1 MHAKQVLKR
10 GLSRLLVLA
19 MAFSMLSGTLPLT
32 SVTAEAA
39 EESPLKPEGK
49 HLYIQMLD
57 SDVYGADK
65 DEMTTQTPQ
74 DRGAGWA
81 SKVWGS
87 TSITHFLS
95 APEGL
100 ATMDVRH
107 FIVYDLGEKDKSTN
121 FNGNIGELLK
131 EKSADG
137 SYGTKDA
144 FKENDCYGTDGTQTY
159 IKIACLAG
167 VAGHEGHLS
176 KLKASKFEVDGTP
189 VVSTVNGITR
199 IYMDIDLSEWNKL
212 QSDHFYVIVEDYDKE
227 PGYGYLKN
235 TAAGT
240 DMSAADE
247 RGWQMIFKWHASSG
261 NADDQ
266 YIICNVK
273 SNGLWQSY
281 DKGGSEAK
289 NEAVGTGNQ
298 PLHNEPA
305 RGGFTFNVKDLEAAQ
320 YGDTYDGMSQ
330 GIGDLDGAVFA
341 VFNINP
347 NAPSAEAMKNGDV
360 TGYVVVDED
369 GQNGIDDEEDQIFYP
384 AYTYD
389 TVIQAYTDYLNA
401 CMEADKI
408 QTGPTGQDKSIA
420 YNGVYG
426 LEPDT
431 LGITGTKDY
440 FVLGSAENPIVPC
453 MVLGTKDG
461 VVTTGSRALPVGN
474 YLVLQVKS
482 GAGYYIDENFRPI
495 VTIGEFGA
503 DGGSVYCYGNAY
515 PTSMKSSNFDQ
526 FQKGASGH
534 GFVKTDSPV
543 FYMPAQHTG
552 SEIVL
557 GDMTKLS
564 FVVNNGSITTGQSGL
579 NTMTNGVADKYVDA
593 GSDHYAAYPNDGKYV
608 IQTSGGEAVSSGK
621 NRFDQWASGS
631 DNTSVGFRR
640 VPKLGYS
647 RLTAWQAPMRAGIM
661 LMLGDAN
668 DLRLNTGDA
677 NYVGEPQGDGDFLG
691 TVFRVR
697 PYNVDEWYKGG
708 GKAKVENLLK
718 NQVVTN
724 TWDSGSKH
732 FALFGS
738 QNMTQKGITYDYDDT
753 IYGEYKAQ
761 VDSKGQYFVNI
772 PVDELPY
779 GIYQITQVVTGEGY
793 GNDGAGGAADYD
805 DWTAMHYEEVTVTAL
820 FVYEENHISANYGSD
835 TITGKSGN
843 EEKTKVREPYQRGT
857 VQYLP
862 QTLVRGGMLF
872 TAEPGET
879 VEDPS
884 KVELEITVYN
894 VSKHYVYVDQDKKG
908 EDGKVADGAQSELTI
923 KDKIPTANTVWNNR
937 IMKDAMAART
947 VTDLNKVLSDSTF
960 AKSKVYTTGHV
971 TLGDLQ
977 GGIMADVYRNLPYGT
992 YVMAVTYLTNGYTTT
1007 TPLIAMGTIGG
1018 TADEDS
1024 NPYDPEYDP
1033 DFEPATDNKSQ
1044 LEFNVVVEDVSKVPE
1059 VHTTLLDA
1067 GYRIDSTP
1075 VKTAQGIVDR
1085 VELSNLLPNKTY
1097 YAYSVLVGA
1106 DGQIIPG
1113 TGIVSQSLTG
1123 YIDSSHNP
1131 VDDQMASN
1139 LKGIVASGL
1148 SYNTV
1153 TGRSQ
1158 SAYTAWLDSVST
1170 ITGSINDSLLPDLIA
1185 KAKEAANTDP
1195 QNDIFYNQVMAR
1207 LRYLADPKDAQG
1219 SSLNGTAIV
1228 EMRHDNIDATKLE
1241 GQDVVGFLFLCQANE
1256 PNPAVL
1262 SATSVD
1268 AIRVAA
1274 GTSLKA
1280 QHYSLYDENQTVHI
1294 ATLDISAQA
1303 SLSGGK
1309 EIDPTETVKATITAG
1324 NLYPGNTYV
1333 VRAVLKDESGNNIK
1347 GADGNDLVVE
1357 RSFRASGKSQVLD
1370 NVVFD
1375 GLDAAK
1381 YNGQRLTVYA
1391 DLYRTV
1397 TTGGVTTEYWLV
1409 AKGDPDSLGYEAG
1422 GEDPGKNQVDVLAPT
1437 VTTVFTTFRG
1447 DKTANF
1453 DTDIALKDTVHY
1465 ENLIPG
1471 AHYSAVLTVMTED
1484 GLPAVDD
1491 NGKGITV
1498 TQDFIADIETK
1509 DLELVTLAIS
1519 GKALE
1524 GMELVAYNDLY
1535 RTDNNKRIVV
1545 AEEHDL
1551 HDRSQTIYAT
1561 GTTATV
1567 YISTTALSDET
1578 NSHYLPAFN
1587 GTKATD
1593 TVIIRNLEPET
1604 TYTLKTELAY
1614 AANGRTVTQFA
1625 PLTQTVKSDKDGLVR
1640 VDVPL
1645 TINSEIMAGEA
1656 IVVYETLLDAEGI
1669 ETIAEHRDR
1678 ADLSQTLYVSG
1689 LDTLATDESGG
1700 SHLVEPVKTQHD
1712 DVFYKTDTNTG
1723 DLTQNVKTTYS
1734 YQATVRD
1741 RVWFDNLVPGNK
1753 YEVETTVVAQ
1763 KNGAVVGSMTKNF
1776 TPKSATGSFTVYIDL
1791 DVTNFVGQK
1800 LVVYETITDAYTGK
1814 IIAVHEDI
1822 DDEDQTVTILAPEA
1836 ETKPDET
1843 KPEETTKP
1851 DETTPTD
1858 NSGKPDN
1865 TGKDIQTGVDELYG
1879 RYFLI
1884 AAILAAVAAAG
1895 GFLYYWKK
1903 RRG

>member
-19 MAFSMLSGTLPLT
+19 MAFSMLAGTLPLT

-39 EESPLKPEGK
+39 AVPVGLDAQGK
-49 HLYIQMLD
+49 HLYIQTLD
-57 SDVYGADK
+57 SDVYGADS
-65 DEMTTQTPQ
+65 DTET
-74 DRGAGWA
+74 DRAVDDYDAGWKD
-81 SKVWGS
+81 KVWKDKHV
-87 TSITHFLS
+87 TDFLGE
-95 APEGL
+95 PEGL
-100 ATMDVRH
+100 TTMDERH
-107 FIVYDLGEKDKSTN
+107 FIVYDLGVDAKDSDLSNIAKFLNDKKSELG
-121 FNGNIGELLK
+121 NGGLASGKDNCYVT
-131 EKSADG
+131 S
-137 SYGTKDA
+137 GTS
-144 FKENDCYGTDGTQTY
+144 TY
-159 IKIACLAG
+159 ISIACLG
-167 VAGHEGHLS
+167 GEDKHNGHLS
-176 KLKASKFEVDGTP
+176 HVTSKKVTGTAKTIQDGNLKKT
-189 VVSTVNGITR
+189 
-199 IYMDIDLSEWNKL
+199 YMDIDLSKDDFL
-212 QSDHFYVIVEDYDKE
+212 KSDHMYVIVEDWSQQ
-227 PGYGYLKN
+227 PGYGYLLN
-235 TAAGT
+235 TAAGR
-240 DMSAADE
+240 DLLEGSD
-247 RGWQMIFKWHASSG
+247 RGWELIFKWH
-261 NADDQ
+261 
-266 YIICNVK
+266 K
-273 SNGLWQSY
+273 SDEHPKNQFIVCDIDPENGKWRSY
-281 DKGGSEAK
+281 DSVGTDD
-289 NEAVGTGNQ
+289 NEAVGKGNQ

-305 RGGFTFNVKDLEAAQ
+305 RGGFKFLVKDLEAEQ
-320 YGDTYDGMSQ
+320 YDGKYDGMSQ
-330 GIGDLDGAVFA
+330 GVGDLDGAVFA
-341 VFNINP
+341 VFNINE
-347 NAPSAEAMKNGDV
+347 NASKGST
-360 TGYVVVDED
+360 TGYVTVDKDRNNSMSET
-369 GQNGIDDEEDQIFYP
+369 EEQVFYP

-389 TVIQAYTDYLNA
+389 TVVQAYEKYLSE
-401 CMEADKI
+401 CMKAD
-408 QTGPTGQDKSIA
+408 QLEDVTGKGNKSIA
-420 YNGVYG
+420 YNGIYG
-426 LEPDT
+426 LDKDT
-431 LGITGTKDY
+431 LGVRGAGEK
-440 FVLGSAENPIVPC
+440 FVLGDGDDLVVPC
-453 MVLGTKDG
+453 MILKPEDG
-461 VVTTGSRALPVGN
+461 VVSTGARSLPVGN

-482 GAGYYIDENFRPI
+482 GAGYYIDENFRPV
-495 VTIGEFGA
+495 VTIGEFGDGSGTVYYGYGNVYPTEMHSSDYTNFRTNGQA
-503 DGGSVYCYGNAY
+503 KFVRSCPSPVYYVPAQSTDGIPMLGGTDGIFTVNDGSFGGSGALSSMPMREVY
-515 PTSMKSSNFDQ
+515 T
-526 FQKGASGH
+526 
-534 GFVKTDSPV
+534 
-543 FYMPAQHTG
+543 
-552 SEIVL
+552 
-557 GDMTKLS
+557 
-564 FVVNNGSITTGQSGL
+564 
-579 NTMTNGVADKYVDA
+579 DA
-593 GSDHYAAYPNDGKYV
+593 GSDHYDAYPNGGKYV
-608 IQTSGGEAVSSGK
+608 IETSNGDPV
-621 NRFDQWASGS
+621 ASGNQRFNQWGS
-631 DNTSVGFRR
+631 GLDNTTVGFRR

-647 RLTAWQAPMRAGIM
+647 RFTAWQAPMRAGIM

-668 DLRLNTGDA
+668 DLKYNTSSGK
-677 NYVGEPQGDGDFLG
+677 YVGEPQGDGDFLG

-697 PYNVDEWYKGG
+697 PYDDSVASTYFNMFLTAHKQEGI
-708 GKAKVENLLK
+708 
-718 NQVVTN
+718 T
-724 TWDSGSKH
+724 TWDSGDKH
-732 FALFGS
+732 FALIGN
-738 QNMTQKGITYDYDDT
+738 QNMTHTGISYDYDES
-753 IYGEYKAQ
+753 EYKEYTAQ
-761 VDSKGQYFVNI
+761 VDSNGQYYVNI

-779 GIYQITQVVTGEGY
+779 GFYVITQVVTGEGY
-793 GNDGAGGAADYD
+793 GNDNVERSADYD
-805 DWTAMHYEEVTVTAL
+805 DWSAKHYEEVTVDGL
-820 FVYEENHISANYGSD
+820 WVYEENHTVANYGSD
-835 TITGKSGN
+835 TMKSSDK
-843 EEKTKVREPYQRGT
+843 EAIKKPYQRGT

-879 VEDPS
+879 VEDPN

-947 VTDLNKVLSDSTF
+947 VTYLNKVLSDSTF

-977 GGIMADVYRNLPYGT
+977 DGIMADVYRNLPYGT

-1228 EMRHDNIDATKLE
+1228 EMRHDNIDATKLA

-1280 QHYSLYDENQTVHI
+1280 QHYSLYDESQTVHI

-1324 NLYPGNTYV
+1324 NLYPGNTYI

-1370 NVVFD
+1370 DVVFD

-1471 AHYSAVLTVMTED
+1471 SHYSAVLTVMTED
-1484 GLPAVDD
+1484 GQPAVDD

-1498 TQDFIADIETK
+1498 TQDFIADTETK

-1625 PLTQTVKSDKDGLVR
+1625 PLTQTVQSDKDGLVR

-1656 IVVYETLLDAEGI
+1656 IVVYETLFDAEGI

-1689 LDTLATDESGG
+1689 LDTLATDEAGG

-1712 DVFYKTDTNTG
+1712 DVSYKTDTNTG

-1763 KNGAVVGSMTKNF
+1763 KNGVVVGSMTKNF
-1776 TPKSATGSFTVYIDL
+1776 TPKSSTGSFTVYIDL

-1800 LVVYETITDAYTGK
+1800 LVVYETITDAYTGD

-1822 DDEDQTVTILAPEA
+1822 DDEDQTVTILAPET

-1851 DETTPTD
+1851 SETTPPD

-1884 AAILAAVAAAG
+1884 AAILAAIAAAG